1 MEDRKDPLQLGRCR
15 IRILGYHTDN
25 RSISKLPIG
34 DLPWAYPAQPITSS
48 AMSGVGQ
55 TPLGPVEGTWVI
67 GYFRDGEDAQQP
79 VFFATLGGIP
89 QELADNGK
97 GFNAPIAPRDE
108 MAVLAEFGAKSVDE
122 FSKHFKWDI
131 DVKYEKLMKKKT
143 SPNEYIGIAK
153 ISSSQINSLIIEL
166 TDSGATQEWV
176 ESYVNYIG
184 ALKKLNEKITETI
197 VVANLMNDND
207 NSNSIN
213 EIIAKIH
220 QLETESLD
228 LIKKSD
234 NTRP

>member
-1 MEDRKDPLQLGRCR
+1 MASKKGIAVTIAILVGVVSASFMVYLIPEDTTMKIVVSDFKKHLDITKEKASME
-15 IRILGYHTDN
+15 
-25 RSISKLPIG
+25 
-34 DLPWAYPAQPITSS
+34 ITS
-48 AMSGVGQ
+48 
-55 TPLGPVEGTWVI
+55 I
-67 GYFRDGEDAQQP
+67 
-79 VFFATLGGIP
+79 
-89 QELADNGK
+89 
-97 GFNAPIAPRDE
+97 DE
-108 MAVLAEFGAKSVDE
+108 SF
-122 FSKHFKWDI
+122 
-131 DVKYEKLMKKKT
+131 EKLMEKKM

-153 ISSSQINSLIIEL
+153 VSSSQINSLIIEL
-166 TDSGATQEWV
+166 TGSGATQEWV

-197 VVANLMNDND
+197 VVANLMNDDD

>member
-1 MEDRKDPLQLGRCR
+1 MA
-15 IRILGYHTDN
+15 
-25 RSISKLPIG
+25 SKKGIG
-34 DLPWAYPAQPITSS
+34 VTI
-48 AMSGVGQ
+48 
-55 TPLGPVEGTWVI
+55 
-67 GYFRDGEDAQQP
+67 
-79 VFFATLGGIP
+79 
-89 QELADNGK
+89 
-97 GFNAPIAPRDE
+97 
-108 MAVLAEFGAKSVDE
+108 AVLVGVIAASFLVYLIPEDTTMKIVVSDFEKYLDITKEKSTLESVGIDE
-122 FSKHFKWDI
+122 SF
-131 DVKYEKLMKKKT
+131 EKLMEKKM

-176 ESYVNYIG
+176 ESYVNYID

-197 VVANLMNDND
+197 VVANLMNDDN

>member
-1 MEDRKDPLQLGRCR
+1 MASKKGIGVTIAFLVGVVAASFLVYLIPEDTTMKIVVSDFEKYL
-15 IRILGYHTDN
+15 D
-25 RSISKLPIG
+25 
-34 DLPWAYPAQPITSS
+34 ITKEKSTLES
-48 AMSGVGQ
+48 VG
-55 TPLGPVEGTWVI
+55 I
-67 GYFRDGEDAQQP
+67 
-79 VFFATLGGIP
+79 
-89 QELADNGK
+89 
-97 GFNAPIAPRDE
+97 DE
-108 MAVLAEFGAKSVDE
+108 SF
-122 FSKHFKWDI
+122 
-131 DVKYEKLMKKKT
+131 EKLMEKKM

-153 ISSSQINSLIIEL
+153 VSSSQINSLIIEL

-197 VVANLMNDND
+197 VVANLMNDDD

-213 EIIAKIH
+213 EIIAEIH

>member
-1 MEDRKDPLQLGRCR
+1 MASRKGIGVTIAILVGVVAASFLVYLIPEDTTMKIVVSDFEKYLDITKEKAMLESV
-15 IRILGYHTDN
+15 
-25 RSISKLPIG
+25 SI
-34 DLPWAYPAQPITSS
+34 
-48 AMSGVGQ
+48 
-55 TPLGPVEGTWVI
+55 
-67 GYFRDGEDAQQP
+67 
-79 VFFATLGGIP
+79 
-89 QELADNGK
+89 
-97 GFNAPIAPRDE
+97 DE
-108 MAVLAEFGAKSVDE
+108 SF
-122 FSKHFKWDI
+122 
-131 DVKYEKLMKKKT
+131 EKLMEKKM

-153 ISSSQINSLIIEL
+153 VSSSQINSLIIEL

-197 VVANLMNDND
+197 VVANLMNDDD

-213 EIIAKIH
+213 EIIAKMH

>member
-1 MEDRKDPLQLGRCR
+1 MASKKGIGVTIAFLVGVVAASFLVYLIPEDTTMKIVVSDFEKYLDITKEKAMLESV
-15 IRILGYHTDN
+15 
-25 RSISKLPIG
+25 SI
-34 DLPWAYPAQPITSS
+34 
-48 AMSGVGQ
+48 
-55 TPLGPVEGTWVI
+55 
-67 GYFRDGEDAQQP
+67 
-79 VFFATLGGIP
+79 
-89 QELADNGK
+89 
-97 GFNAPIAPRDE
+97 DE
-108 MAVLAEFGAKSVDE
+108 SF
-122 FSKHFKWDI
+122 
-131 DVKYEKLMKKKT
+131 EKLMEKKM

-153 ISSSQINSLIIEL
+153 VSSSQINSLIIEL

-197 VVANLMNDND
+197 VVANLMNDDD

>member
-1 MEDRKDPLQLGRCR
+1 MASKKGIGVTIAFLVGIVAASFLVYLIPEDTTMKIVVSDFEKYL
-15 IRILGYHTDN
+15 D
-25 RSISKLPIG
+25 
-34 DLPWAYPAQPITSS
+34 ITKEKSTLES
-48 AMSGVGQ
+48 VG
-55 TPLGPVEGTWVI
+55 I
-67 GYFRDGEDAQQP
+67 
-79 VFFATLGGIP
+79 
-89 QELADNGK
+89 
-97 GFNAPIAPRDE
+97 DE
-108 MAVLAEFGAKSVDE
+108 SF
-122 FSKHFKWDI
+122 
-131 DVKYEKLMKKKT
+131 EKLMEKKM

-153 ISSSQINSLIIEL
+153 VSSSQINSLIIEL

-197 VVANLMNDND
+197 VVANLMNDDN

>member
-1 MEDRKDPLQLGRCR
+1 MA
-15 IRILGYHTDN
+15 
-25 RSISKLPIG
+25 SKKGIG
-34 DLPWAYPAQPITSS
+34 IT
-48 AMSGVGQ
+48 
-55 TPLGPVEGTWVI
+55 I
-67 GYFRDGEDAQQP
+67 
-79 VFFATLGGIP
+79 
-89 QELADNGK
+89 
-97 GFNAPIAPRDE
+97 
-108 MAVLAEFGAKSVDE
+108 AVLVGVVAASFLVYLIPEDTTMKIVVSDFEKYLDITKEKAMLESVSIDE
-122 FSKHFKWDI
+122 SF
-131 DVKYEKLMKKKT
+131 EKLMEKKM

-176 ESYVNYIG
+176 ESYVNYIN

-197 VVANLMNDND
+197 VVANLMNDDD

-234 NTRP
+234 STRP

>member
-1 MEDRKDPLQLGRCR
+1 MA
-15 IRILGYHTDN
+15 
-25 RSISKLPIG
+25 SKKGIG
-34 DLPWAYPAQPITSS
+34 VTI
-48 AMSGVGQ
+48 
-55 TPLGPVEGTWVI
+55 
-67 GYFRDGEDAQQP
+67 
-79 VFFATLGGIP
+79 
-89 QELADNGK
+89 
-97 GFNAPIAPRDE
+97 
-108 MAVLAEFGAKSVDE
+108 AVLVSVVAASFLVYLIPEDTTMKITVSDFGEHLDITKERALMESSSIDE
-122 FSKHFKWDI
+122 SF
-131 DVKYEKLMKKKT
+131 EKLMEKKM

-153 ISSSQINSLIIEL
+153 VSSSQINSLIIEL